1 MNLFNFWRRCHAVT
15 EELKNTISSGCLYQK
30 FNPLALW
37 AFPLYSLPEH
47 KGRGWDIFLFRLYFD
62 FVCNTPQYY
71 WTRLGERIKRGISCF
86 SIRVDFTLLH
96 YNIREGA
103 NKLSDNTLSKCS
115 IYVVSKR
122 ATSFF
127 YSNRG
132 SRRVVFGHLGRNI
145 PKDFYRTKIGALLSS
160 REFSV
165 ALFFDWLRGSKRYL
179 RCRNRFWGGRGSNLF
194 RKPFP
199 ERFERRVACGAA
211 TALRFRPGNRCG
223 CNRTSRRCNKKLFLG
238 NWIYGSI
245 VFDI

>member
-1 MNLFNFWRRCHAVT
+1 MTPPLYFVCQQNTGGGVLTPSYRIILANKIDCVYLSSPCISCKVT
-15 EELKNTISSGCLYQK
+15 EGLKTPSRQAVYIRNLTPSPCGHSPYIPYRNTGGEVEMYSSFASTSILC
-30 FNPLALW
+30 A
-37 AFPLYSLPEH
+37 
-47 KGRGWDIFLFRLYFD
+47 I
-62 FVCNTPQYY
+62 PQYY
-71 WTRLGERIKRGISCF
+71 GTRQGERIKRGISCF

-132 SRRVVFGHLGRNI
+132 SRRVVFGHSGRNI

-165 ALFFDWLRGSKRYL
+165 SLFFD
-179 RCRNRFWGGRGSNLF
+179 
-194 RKPFP
+194 
-199 ERFERRVACGAA
+199 
-211 TALRFRPGNRCG
+211 
-223 CNRTSRRCNKKLFLG
+223 
-238 NWIYGSI
+238 
-245 VFDI
+245 

>member
-1 MNLFNFWRRCHAVT
+1 MG
-15 EELKNTISSGCLYQK
+15 I
-30 FNPLALW
+30 P
-37 AFPLYSLPEH
+37 P
-47 KGRGWDIFLFRLYFD
+47 IFLTGTQGERLRYIPLSPLLRFC
-62 FVCNTPQYY
+62 VQYPAILLNTAG
-71 WTRLGERIKRGISCF
+71 RERIKRGISCF

-165 ALFFDWLRGSKRYL
+165 ALFFD
-179 RCRNRFWGGRGSNLF
+179 
-194 RKPFP
+194 
-199 ERFERRVACGAA
+199 
-211 TALRFRPGNRCG
+211 
-223 CNRTSRRCNKKLFLG
+223 
-238 NWIYGSI
+238 
-245 VFDI
+245 

>member
-1 MNLFNFWRRCHAVT
+1 MG
-15 EELKNTISSGCLYQK
+15 I
-30 FNPLALW
+30 P
-37 AFPLYSLPEH
+37 P
-47 KGRGWDIFLFRLYFD
+47 IFLTGTQGERLRCISLSPLLRFC
-62 FVCNTPQYY
+62 VQYY
-71 WTRLGERIKRGISCF
+71 GTRQGERIKRGISCF

-132 SRRVVFGHLGRNI
+132 SRRVVFGHSGRNI

-165 ALFFDWLRGSKRYL
+165 ALFFD
-179 RCRNRFWGGRGSNLF
+179 
-194 RKPFP
+194 
-199 ERFERRVACGAA
+199 
-211 TALRFRPGNRCG
+211 
-223 CNRTSRRCNKKLFLG
+223 
-238 NWIYGSI
+238 
-245 VFDI
+245 